1 MEIATFVFP
10 LVLCRNVY
18 VVVVP
23 LRRAKG
29 AIKHLKS
36 PDEMDLEEV
45 GSAWS
50 PFTLHREI
58 RKGHESSGSVGD
70 LL

>member
-1 MEIATFVFP
+1 M
-10 LVLCRNVY
+10 Y

-45 GSAWS
+45 GTQCQTAAEAYS
-50 PFTLHREI
+50 FYKE
-58 RKGHESSGSVGD
+58 K
-70 LL
+70 